1 LHATTAVEPTEKF
14 HIFHQ
19 RHLGESAY
27 VEEGSSPAEYP
38 VIAASHS
45 QQNSCVMS
53 KAVRESIDH
62 ASRQANPEV
71 TANQL
76 RMSHDIRNLIQTS

>member
-1 LHATTAVEPTEKF
+1 MHATTAVESTEKF

-27 VEEGSSPAEYP
+27 VEKGSSPAEYP

-53 KAVRESIDH
+53 KAVRESINQ
-62 ASRQANPEV
+62 ASGQANPEV